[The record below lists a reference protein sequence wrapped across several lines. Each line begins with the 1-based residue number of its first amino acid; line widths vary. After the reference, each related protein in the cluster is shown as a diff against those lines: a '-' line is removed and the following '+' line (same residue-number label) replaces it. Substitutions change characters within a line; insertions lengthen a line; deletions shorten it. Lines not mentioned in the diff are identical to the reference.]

1 MTRSDDPRDPFYPT
15 RGVLHWAPELFFALV
30 FYFPAALLAIAVGL
44 PLLPLVLLI
53 RWRVKQDRPHRS
65 PGSLSVAIVGGG
77 WSGLQLAAR
86 FEELGVPWVGFE
98 ARDDFGGTWHPSQRY
113 MGLALHTAAWLA
125 SFAGFPYTPR
135 DERPSGESMCDYLRR
150 FAAHHNLRD
159 GYHFHSRVVRVSA
172 ASRTRTARLTVE
184 GVSGARTEHCLLYT
198 SPSPRD
204 S

>member
-53 RWRVKQDRPHRS
+53 RWQVKQDRPHRS

-113 MGLALHTAAWLA
+113 MGLALHTVAWLA

-135 DERPSGESMCDYLRR
+135 DERPRLQPTP
-150 FAAHHNLRD
+150 AP
-159 GYHFHSRVVRVSA
+159 RVARCV
-172 ASRTRTARLTVE
+172 AS
-184 GVSGARTEHCLLYT
+184 
-198 SPSPRD
+198 P
-204 S
+204 